1 MSLDAHHHV
10 WDLAA
15 RDQPW
20 TIGRTGL
27 HRSWDFGELRP
38 LLQENDVDGT
48 VVVQTIPVAAETPEL
63 LRLAGDT
70 PEIVGVIGWVDLT
83 APDVAE
89 RLAELRSAP
98 GGDRLVSIRHEVQDE
113 ADPEWLV
120 RADVLRG
127 LRAVGEA
134 GLAYDLLVFPV
145 QLPAALQVV
154 RALPQVRFVLDH
166 GGKPAIAAGQL
177 QPWSAQIEALA
188 VEPNLAVKLSGLI
201 TEAGPGWTR
210 SSIEPYGRLLL
221 ETFGPARTIWGSD
234 WPVCTE
240 HSDYAGVLSVAADL
254 ASVFDARDQEQVFG
268 GTAGSWYRLP
278 EREDRR
284 A

>member
-10 WDLAA
+10 WDLAV

-63 LRLAGDT
+63 LRLAADI

-83 APDVAE
+83 APDVAD

-113 ADPEWLV
+113 TDPEWLV

-177 QPWSAQIEALA
+177 QPWSAQIAALA

-201 TEAGPGWTR
+201 TEAGPSWTC

-221 ETFGPARTIWGSD
+221 DSFGPARTMWGSD

-278 EREDRR
+278 EREDGR